1 MGKPMPQEALEKL
14 QGELLELLVEFDRL
28 CRKYEIRYFL
38 SSGTL
43 LGAVRHE
50 GFIPWDDDADVEL
63 LRPDYERLRE
73 AARLEY
79 GEDSP
84 FYFQDSTT
92 DADYRWPYGKFRRTG
107 THAVRPGQAGALLRD
122 GIFLDVFVVD
132 VLAPRQPMQSIM
144 YLVTAFARKI
154 LWAPV
159 GWHILRNPVE
169 KLVFYLLHFL
179 PKRAGLALYHWAANW
194 YRGKHT
200 GWAAIFNTASTRPHG
215 YAYEMAW
222 YEATLEQPFSG
233 HSFMIPVGYD
243 GILKRKYGSYRELPP
258 IEKRVGN
265 ADLESI
271 TFSDG
276 TVWRQG
282 GERE

>member
-1 MGKPMPQEALEKL
+1 MGNPMPQEILQKL

-73 AARLEY
+73 AAKVEY
-79 GEDSP
+79 GPDSP

-92 DADYRWPYGKFRRTG
+92 DGDYRWPYGKFRRAG
-107 THAVRPGQAGALLRD
+107 THAVRPGQAGAFERD

-144 YLVTAFARKI
+144 YLLTAFARKI
-154 LWAPV
+154 LWAPL
-159 GWHILRNPVE
+159 GRHILKNPLE
-169 KLVFYLLHFL
+169 RLVFYLLHLL
-179 PKRAGLALYHWAANW
+179 PRSAGLGLYHWVANW
-194 YRGKHT
+194 YRGKDT
-200 GWAAIFNTASTRPHG
+200 GWAAIFNTASTVPRG
-215 YAYEMAW
+215 YAYPMEC
-222 YEATLEQPFSG
+222 YEGVTEGVFEGHRFSL
-233 HSFMIPVGYD
+233 PVGYD
-243 GILKRKYGSYRELPP
+243 FILKRKYADYWELPP
-258 IEKRVGN
+258 EEKRYGN
-265 ADLESI
+265 SDLESI

-276 TVWRQG
+276 TVWKR
-282 GERE
+282 